1 MQLLDI
7 FAELEKHNLSLIQ
20 YSQDTEETLDEMK
33 KTIVKTKEKMY
44 VNHSSNIHVLAV
56 PGLLAWKILI
66 VVTMIFEDNI
76 FFFFRFFSN
85 KSLLCI
91 FANSSRKLKTLLLF
105 NSEVPTYQKKLRL
118 YFGFHIRVHQT
129 CHTSFKFC
137 ETYGKVLC
145 ASKTT
150 C

>member
-7 FAELEKHNLSLIQ
+7 FAELEEHNLSLIQ

-44 VNHSSNIHVLAV
+44 VDHSSNIHVLAA
-56 PGLLAWKILI
+56 PGVLTWKILI
-66 VVTMIFEDNI
+66 AVTMIFEDNI

-85 KSLLCI
+85 KFLLCI
-91 FANSSRKLKTLLLF
+91 FANSSRKLKALLLF
-105 NSEVPTYQKKLRL
+105 KNEVPTCQKKLHL

-137 ETYGKVLC
+137 ELMIKFFAPQKHV
-145 ASKTT
+145 K
-150 C
+150 